1 MQRATSCANCAQ
13 AHAFVALRNDG
24 VLLHS
29 LAQGVNIRSTPMRI
43 PAKALPCL
51 LSCLACITIAPCSA
65 TEAVAPSSLRSQ
77 STPMTAAY
85 AAASD
90 EAPLVAG
97 LHVGK
102 GTAVATRKHAKAHR
116 AAPKLVQSTPHDT
129 SNRFLMTQN
138 GKQMTA
144 DDFEAW
150 MKARGIRVAKGTP
163 EAAKGA
169 D

>member
-1 MQRATSCANCAQ
+1 
-13 AHAFVALRNDG
+13 
-24 VLLHS
+24 
-29 LAQGVNIRSTPMRI
+29 MRI

-65 TEAVAPSSLRSQ
+65 TAAPSALRSP
-77 STPMTAAY
+77 SSPMTAAY
-85 AAASD
+85 AGAPS
-90 EAPLVAG
+90 EAPLVAS

-102 GTAVATRKHAKAHR
+102 GMVVATRKHKKAHR
-116 AAPKLVQSTPHDT
+116 AAPPLVQSTPHDT

-150 MKARGIRVAKGTP
+150 MKSRGIRVAKGVP